1 MIIFC
6 HMINSYWCKAQ
17 PHRALLGYPFHN
29 TAAHTEA
36 TPTREGI

>member
-1 MIIFC
+1 M
-6 HMINSYWCKAQ
+6 CKAQ
-17 PHRALLGYPFHN
+17 PRRTSLGYPFRN